1 MKKKKKILIILGVV
15 VVIAIVIVANVLKSG
30 EKTYSVQA
38 EKVEKSDI
46 TSLVTANGKI
56 VPKTDVQ
63 ISAYVPA
70 KIVKLPVEE
79 GDEVQSGQLLVQL
92 DITQYRAAVN
102 QYKAQMASAKASL
115 EQAQISYRR
124 QKELFEKKL
133 SSQEQFDMAKTELD
147 LAQARYDQAVAAL
160 EEARYNLN
168 KTTITAPMSGVVT
181 SLNAEVGE
189 IVMIG
194 TMNNPGTVIM
204 TISDMSEIEAEVE
217 VDETDIAE
225 VKLGQE
231 AKIEIDAYPDTSF
244 RGKVAE
250 IGHTARISGLGTQD
264 QVTNFLVK
272 VTLLDEVPSIRPG
285 MSASVDITT
294 NHREDAL
301 NVPIQA
307 VVMREEK
314 GDTLAGKEEEMEGAL
329 ASTDSVSEKAKE
341 KKESDKIKGEEEKK
355 KEVEGV
361 FIVENERAKFMKV
374 TTGIADQQNIEIVSG
389 LDDEDMIVTGTYK
402 ILRTLKDGDKVKVTE
417 KKVEEK

>member
-1 MKKKKKILIILGVV
+1 MKKKKKILIVLGVV
-15 VVIAIVIVANVLKSG
+15 VVIAIIIMANVMKSG
-30 EKTYSVQA
+30 EKTNPVQA
-38 EKVEKSDI
+38 EKVKKSDI
-46 TSLVTANGKI
+46 TSLVTANGRI
-56 VPKTDVQ
+56 IPKTDVK

-79 GDEVQSGQLLVQL
+79 GDKVRRGQLLVQL
-92 DITQYRAAVN
+92 DVTQYRAAVN

-115 EQAQISYRR
+115 EQAQLFFTRK
-124 QKELFEKKL
+124 KELFEKKL
-133 SSQEQFDMAKTELD
+133 TSQEEYDMSKTELD
-147 LAQARYDQAVAAL
+147 LAQARYDQAEAAL
-160 EEARYNLN
+160 EEAKYSLS
-168 KTTITAPMSGVVT
+168 KTTISAPMAGVVT

-217 VDETDIAE
+217 VDETDIAG

-231 AKIEIDAYPDTSF
+231 TKIEIDAYPDTSF
-244 RGKVAE
+244 KGKVAE

-272 VTLLDEVPSIRPG
+272 VTLLDEVPDIRPG

-294 NHREDAL
+294 DFREDAL

-307 VVMREEK
+307 VVMREEE
-314 GDTLAGKEEEMEGAL
+314 GDTLTVEEEGEGAL
-329 ASTDSVSEKAKE
+329 ASTDSVSEKADQK
-341 KKESDKIKGEEEKK
+341 EEEDEKE
-355 KEVEGV
+355 EVEGV
-361 FIVENERAKFMKV
+361 FVVKEDRAEFVKV

-389 LDDEDMIVTGTYK
+389 INEEDMVVTGTYK

-417 KKVEEK
+417 KKGKEGK

>member
-1 MKKKKKILIILGVV
+1 MKKKKKILIIVGVIVV
-15 VVIAIVIVANVLKSG
+15 VAIIIIANVLKSG
-30 EKTYSVQA
+30 EKTYTVQA
-38 EKVEKSDI
+38 EEVKRSDL
-46 TSLVTANGKI
+46 TSIVTANGSI

-70 KIVKLPVEE
+70 KIIKLPVKE
-79 GDEVQSGQLLVQL
+79 GDLVKQGQLLVQL
-92 DITQYRAAVN
+92 DHTEYKASVN
-102 QYKAQMASAKASL
+102 QSNAQLASAKASL
-115 EQAQISYRR
+115 QQAQLVYNR

-133 SSQEQFDMAKTELD
+133 TSEEQYDMAKTDLD
-147 LAQARYDQAVAAL
+147 LAKAQNEQAVANLDQAK
-160 EEARYNLN
+160 YNLS
-168 KTTITAPMSGVVT
+168 KTTMTSPMDGLVT

-204 TISDMSEIEAEVE
+204 TVSDMSEIEAEVE

-225 VKLGQE
+225 VKVGQE
-231 AKIEIDAYPDTSF
+231 AEIEIDAYPDTTF
-244 RGKVAE
+244 RGKVTE

-294 NHREDAL
+294 ASRSDAL

-314 GDTLAGKEEEMEGAL
+314 TDTLAAEEGEEGAV
-329 ASTDSVSEKAKE
+329 ASTDTLSKKADKKD
-341 KKESDKIKGEEEKK
+341 KKEK
-355 KEVEGV
+355 KEVEGIFV
-361 FIVENERAKFMKV
+361 VKEGRAKFTQV
-374 TTGIADQQNIEIVSG
+374 ATGIADQQNIEIVSG
-389 LDDEDMIVTGTYK
+389 INEDDMVVTGTYK
-402 ILRTLKDGDKVKVTE
+402 ILRTLKDGDKVKITE
-417 KKVEEK
+417 KKGKEEK

>member
-1 MKKKKKILIILGVV
+1 MKKKKKIIIILGAIVV
-15 VVIAIVIVANVLKSG
+15 VAIIIVANVLKSG
-30 EKTYSVQA
+30 EKTYKVQA
-38 EKVEKSDI
+38 EKAQKSDI
-46 TSLVTANGKI
+46 TSVVTANGKI
-56 VPKTDVQ
+56 IPIIDVK

-70 KIVKLPVEE
+70 KIIRLPVEE
-79 GDEVQSGQLLVQL
+79 GDVVKKGQLLVQL
-92 DITQYRAAVN
+92 DDTEYKAAVN
-102 QYKAQMASAKASL
+102 QAKAQLASTKASL
-115 EQAQISYRR
+115 EQAQLVYNR

-133 SSQEQFDMAKTELD
+133 SSKEQYDMAKTELD
-147 LAQARYDQAVAAL
+147 LAKARHEQAVAAPD
-160 EEARYNLN
+160 EAKYNLS
-168 KTTITAPMSGVVT
+168 KTTITSPMEGIVT

-194 TMNNPGTVIM
+194 TMNNPGTVIT

-231 AKIEIDAYPDTSF
+231 ADIEIDAFPDTTF
-244 RGKVAE
+244 KGRVTE

-272 VTLLDEVPSIRPG
+272 VKLIDEVPNIRPG

-294 NHREDAL
+294 DHRADVL
-301 NVPIQA
+301 SVPIQA

-314 GDTLAGKEEEMEGAL
+314 SDTLGTKKKEGAL
-329 ASTDSVSEKAKE
+329 ASTDTLPQKGNKKGRKE
-341 KKESDKIKGEEEKK
+341 K

-361 FIVENERAKFMKV
+361 FVIEEGRAKFVKV
-374 TTGIADQQNIEIVSG
+374 ETGIADQQNIEIVSG
-389 LDDEDMIVTGTYK
+389 INKDNMVVTGTYK

-417 KKVEEK
+417 KKFKRKKSR

>member
-1 MKKKKKILIILGVV
+1 MKKKKKIIIVLGVV
-15 VVIAIVIVANVLKSG
+15 VVIAIIILANVMKSG
-30 EKTYSVQA
+30 EKTHPVQA
-38 EKVEKSDI
+38 EEVKKSDI
-46 TSLVTANGKI
+46 TSVVTANGRI
-56 VPKTDVQ
+56 IPKTDVK

-79 GDEVQSGQLLVQL
+79 GDEVRRGQLLVQL
-92 DITQYRAAVN
+92 DITEYQAAVN

-115 EQAQISYRR
+115 EQARLFFTR
-124 QKELFEKKL
+124 KKELFEKKL
-133 SSQEQFDMAKTELD
+133 TSQEEYDMSKTELD
-147 LAQARYDQAVAAL
+147 LAQARYDQAEAAL
-160 EEARYNLN
+160 EEAKYSLS
-168 KTTITAPMSGVVT
+168 KTTIKAPMAGVVT

-204 TISDMSEIEAEVE
+204 TISDMSEIETEVE
-217 VDETDIAE
+217 VDETDIAG

-231 AKIEIDAYPDTSF
+231 TKIEIDAYPDTSF
-244 RGKVAE
+244 KGKVAE

-272 VTLLDEVPSIRPG
+272 VTLLDEVPDIRPG

-294 NHREDAL
+294 NFRQDAL

-314 GDTLAGKEEEMEGAL
+314 GDTLMAKEETEGAL
-329 ASTDSVSEKAKE
+329 ASTDSVSEKADQK
-341 KKESDKIKGEEEKK
+341 EEEDEKE
-355 KEVEGV
+355 EVEGV
-361 FIVENERAKFMKV
+361 FVVKEGRAKFVKV

-389 LDDEDMIVTGTYK
+389 INEEDMVVTGTYK

-417 KKVEEK
+417 RKGKEGR